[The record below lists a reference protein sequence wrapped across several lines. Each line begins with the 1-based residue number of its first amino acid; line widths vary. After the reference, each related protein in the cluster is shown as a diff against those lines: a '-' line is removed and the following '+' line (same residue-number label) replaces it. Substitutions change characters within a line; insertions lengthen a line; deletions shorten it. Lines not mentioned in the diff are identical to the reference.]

1 MGSFDVSIE
10 HLKWLVKNVQKSVH
24 GLSQMDVCSIDR
36 MNFDSFTKVT
46 ADRVLEALREHVKNS
61 DATIQYLKIAKDV
74 TNSFLLYDLE
84 PLDRIFK
91 IAHGTFFI
99 RIWRQSILSSRSYI
113 LKENFITSNAYV
125 SLELNFRNLI
135 DLIKKFR
142 GLKKDEYFLPP
153 LFDSQSCEKMF
164 RTFRS
169 MGTAQYTKI
178 NFSLYE
184 LLHMIGRIEVQQEI
198 AYVKLANENVLFPNM
213 REGKTKIYPLPSDEE
228 INVTIEKAKQE
239 AMKNAEKLGMS
250 TVNLTVNNIDT
261 FEFSCKEGIFD
272 QDESDEDDCTQDVLI
287 DEYIDEDE
295 MMKDNIL
302 DSETCDEN
310 SPYIIIRDENEIK
323 RKIRKSTYVWMLS
336 EPSER
341 ISSDRLRRVQVK
353 RD

>member
-24 GLSQMDVCSIDR
+24 GLSQMDVCPIDR
-36 MNFDSFTKVT
+36 MDFDSFTKVT
-46 ADRVLEALREHVKNS
+46 DDRVLEALREHVKNS
-61 DATIQYLKIAKDV
+61 DATIQYLKIARDV
-74 TNSFLLYDLE
+74 TNCFLSYDLE

-91 IAHGTFFI
+91 ISHGTFFM
-99 RIWRQSILSSRSYI
+99 RIWRQSILSSKSYT
-113 LKENFITSNAYV
+113 LTENFITSNAYV
-125 SLELNFRNLI
+125 SLELNCRNLI

-142 GLKKDEYFLPP
+142 DLKKNEYFLPP

-198 AYVKLANENVLFPNM
+198 AYVKLANEKVFFPNK
-213 REGKTKIYPLPSDEE
+213 REGKTEIYPLPSDEE

-250 TVNLTVNNIDT
+250 TVNSTVNNIDS
-261 FEFSCKEGIFD
+261 FEFSCKKGIF
-272 QDESDEDDCTQDVLI
+272 ESDEDDCTQDVLI
-287 DEYIDEDE
+287 DEYLEEDE
-295 MMKDNIL
+295 MMTDDIL
-302 DSETCDEN
+302 DSETCNEN
-310 SPYIIIRDENEIK
+310 SPYIIIHDDNMIK
-323 RKIRKSTYVWMLS
+323 RKIRKSTYVWMLL

-353 RD
+353 KD